1 MPYEVFQSI
10 AQGVLYSWI
19 FGEMSDPLSD
29 PLSDTLVISGTP
41 LQQSSGVINFLAGVQ
56 KIDWNRA
63 QYTREMN

>member
-10 AQGVLYSWI
+10 AQGILYSWI

-29 PLSDTLVISGTP
+29 TLVISSAP

-56 KIDWNRA
+56 KINWNRA
-63 QYTREMN
+63 QYTRKMN